1 LEQDVRGITS
11 IKTGQKAK
19 VRSMPRAKGSEHLD
33 LFLLGKNRTRLE
45 KEKTNVDKRMTQIR
59 EDLEGIDDEISE
71 LGGMVVGEQGEARNV
86 QKFKKLL
93 PKKPMTVMKFEY

>member
-1 LEQDVRGITS
+1 
-11 IKTGQKAK
+11 
-19 VRSMPRAKGSEHLD
+19 
-33 LFLLGKNRTRLE
+33 
-45 KEKTNVDKRMTQIR
+45 MTQIE
-59 EDLEGIDDEISE
+59 EDLESIDDEISE